1 MKLNMLFIIAL
12 LFVPFQIRKAQGE
25 ECNVI
30 NQYYGSEYKGIIAN
44 NDRLSNNGLQGEPGK
59 RGPKGARGFPGQKVS
74 LFLCVLEKNVVF
86 SYKILLLGRAFGTTR
101 EN

>member
-1 MKLNMLFIIAL
+1 MLFIFAL
-12 LFVPFQIRKAQGE
+12 LFVPYQICKAQGQ

-30 NQYYGSEYKGIIAN
+30 NQYYGSEYKGVFAN

-59 RGPKGARGFPGQKVS
+59 RGPKGARGHQGQKVS
-74 LFLCVLEKNVVF
+74 FFVRFTKNVHF
-86 SYKILLLGRAFGTTR
+86 SYQLLLLGRTFGTTR